1 MQELDWDTIFKDTL
15 KSACDKTKKIL
26 SGKLEK
32 KELIFELSTIAN
44 EFYKTFEFSPIPV
57 DPPTPELYFEASY
70 ISASV
75 QLPSGCFMVPYFF
88 FSAFEEDNT
97 INFTT
102 EFSQTLPW
110 KVLIGI
116 INQKLLT
123 IRKKLTKTDVL
134 ILKSLSRY
142 SVSGQKFV
150 FPLTSEILSNRTRQG
165 ISIVTTTFPTIYTRL
180 IAQDIFLVNPWK
192 AGWNLALVL
201 YSTSEDDKY
210 TIFDHVTLSKEFFF
224 DDKVFRVIQQPTI
237 HPEKEQSLLETIV
250 EKTNG
255 SMYFINKTSFH
266 WDISDLQ
273 PREDESFKKIPDF
286 APDPIQDIEPTI
298 EFSNDQSTLDWLQ
311 FITDKKLMYQLYSSR
326 RHSFQDLDENNYLL
340 RKKRIL
346 NIINFILKNG
356 VALKSLEA
364 TAKNLDIPIHEF
376 SKLFHFL
383 IKSEIIILGHRFNYI
398 GAGKEYSFI
407 FLNGTKDDYHYIKQ
421 SLLKSVF
428 SYFYEGDGALAG
440 RCQVPDLW
448 ANSFLECIMKFRLS
462 RPKLKI
468 LLGQRIYGYNF
479 FTPNIRMPS
488 NFVLD
493 DFGIKEL
500 IQEVN

>member
-1 MQELDWDTIFKDTL
+1 MPDPDWDTIFKDTL
-15 KSACDKTKKIL
+15 KLACDKTKKIL
-26 SGKLEK
+26 LSKFDKNNLIY
-32 KELIFELSTIAN
+32 ELTSIAT
-44 EFYKTFEFSPIPV
+44 EFYKTFEHSPIPV
-57 DPPTPELYFEASY
+57 DPPTPELYYEATY
-70 ISASV
+70 VSASV

-88 FSAFEEDNT
+88 FSAFEEDSS
-97 INFTT
+97 INFDA
-102 EFSQTLPW
+102 EFSQILPW

-123 IRKKLTKTDVL
+123 IRKKLTRTDVL

-180 IAQDIFLVNPWK
+180 LAQDIFLINPWK

-201 YSTSEDDKY
+201 YSTSDDHDY
-210 TIFDHVTLSKEFFF
+210 TIFDHVTLSKEYFF
-224 DDKVFRVIQQPTI
+224 DDQIFRVIQQPTI
-237 HPEKEQSLLETIV
+237 HPEQEQSLLNTIV

-255 SMYFINKTSFH
+255 TMFIINKTSFH
-266 WDISDLQ
+266 WDISGLQ
-273 PREDESFKKIPDF
+273 PREDESFKQIPDF
-286 APDPIQDIEPTI
+286 APDPIQDIEPII

-311 FITDKKLMYQLYSSR
+311 FITDKKLMYQLYSSK
-326 RHSFQDLDENNYLL
+326 RHSFQDIDENNYLL
-340 RKKRIL
+340 RKNRIL

-356 VALKSLEA
+356 VTLKSLEA
-364 TAKNLDIPIHEF
+364 TAKSLDIPIHEF
-376 SKLFHFL
+376 GKLFHFL

-398 GAGKEYSFI
+398 GAGREYSFI
-407 FLNGTKDDYHYIKQ
+407 FLNGTKNDYHYIKQ

-428 SYFYEGDGALAG
+428 SYFYEGDDVLAG
-440 RCQVPDLW
+440 RCQVPNLW
-448 ANSFLECIMKFRLS
+448 ANSFFECIMKFRLS
-462 RPKLKI
+462 RPNLKI

-479 FTPNIRMPS
+479 FSPNIRMPS
-488 NFVLD
+488 NYVLD

-500 IQEVN
+500 IQEIN